1 MEANPKI
8 IVAENETTN
17 LQLKC
22 EMSGYIEPDE
32 NLQWFRHGEKIEN
45 SNKYNISY
53 VNGSKLIQMGGIQ
66 QKNSRVS
73 ILTIS
78 DFKKE
83 DRGFYSCNTTETK
96 VSEAIYISLG
106 EPGELI
112 RLLKFNL
119 LISMCIKYT

>member
-32 NLQWFRHGEKIEN
+32 NLQWFRHGEKIKN

-53 VNGSKLIQMGGIQ
+53 VNGSKVSQMGEIQ
-66 QKNSRVS
+66 QQNSRIS
-73 ILTIS
+73 IVTIS

-83 DRGFYSCNTTETK
+83 DRGFYSCNTTDTK

-106 EPGELI
+106 EPGKLI
-112 RLLKFNL
+112 YIL
-119 LISMCIKYT
+119 